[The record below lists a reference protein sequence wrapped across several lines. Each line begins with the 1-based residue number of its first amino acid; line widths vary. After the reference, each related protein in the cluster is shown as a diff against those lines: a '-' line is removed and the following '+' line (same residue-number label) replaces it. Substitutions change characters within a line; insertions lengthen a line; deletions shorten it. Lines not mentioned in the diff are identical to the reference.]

1 MARKPSQRLDGSNR
15 SPNLAEALSARVKDP
30 LWFLARQW
38 QTGAFE
44 AENGGALAAVD
55 MESRHFPVAKILR
68 GEKDNAK
75 AVDAQPGVPLDAL
88 VEAEI
93 DGDAPAWRA
102 EALEYRFGLQTTG
115 HSLDASDYPGFGLDW
130 HHFDLAADDGGKGAI
145 ADPPQSFVPTQL
157 DFPGAPDPRWW
168 RLEEK
173 DAYFDA
179 PREAEPNILSTLLPE
194 VFYLDIDNWYLIPA
208 PMPAGS
214 IREVTSLK
222 VTDSFGVTT
231 EVKPVGD
238 KNWNVFALDAAEDG
252 EKQLGANAL
261 FAPNIA
267 LDILD
272 NEVLEDV
279 RFTRDE
285 QANLVWAW
293 EQRYTKDGETIV
305 NGDSFDGP
313 IGGKLEGGY
322 RLMSEVSPNW
332 IPYVARQTDPSATN
346 GEIHLRRART
356 DPDADR
362 DNPQHRSQIVD
373 EAWKLHEEEIP
384 RTGLRVRRLKRF
396 AYGSDSGAD
405 EGGHFWIGRH
415 KDAGRATDSPG
426 LRFDY
431 IDGDDEAASED

>member
-1 MARKPSQRLDGSNR
+1 MARKPSQRLEGSNR
-15 SPNLAEALSARVKDP
+15 SPNIAEALSARVKDP

-44 AENGGALAAVD
+44 AENGGSLAAVD
-55 MESRHFPVAKILR
+55 MESRHFPVARLQR
-68 GEKDNAK
+68 GGKK
-75 AVDAQPGVPLDAL
+75 VDAPPAIPLDAL
-88 VEAEI
+88 VEAET

-102 EALEYRFGLQTTG
+102 EALEYRFGLETTG

-130 HHFDLAADDGGKGAI
+130 HHFDLASDGGGKGGVN
-145 ADPPQSFVPTQL
+145 DSPQSFVPTQL

-179 PREAEPNILSTLLPE
+179 PREAEPNALSTLLPE
-194 VFYLDIDNWYLIPA
+194 MFYLDIDNWYLIPA

-214 IREVTSLK
+214 IREVTMLK
-222 VTDSFGVTT
+222 VTDSFGVAT
-231 EVKPVGD
+231 EIQPVGD
-238 KNWNVFALDAAEDG
+238 DDWNVFALDAAEG
-252 EKQLGANAL
+252 SKKGLGANAL

-293 EQRYTKDGETIV
+293 EQRYTKDGETVV
-305 NGDSFDGP
+305 NGDRSDGP
-313 IGGKLEGGY
+313 IGASLGDGY
-322 RLMSEVSPNW
+322 RLMSEISPNW
-332 IPYVARQTDPSATN
+332 IPYVARQIERSPTD

-356 DPDADR
+356 DPNADR
-362 DNPQHRSQIVD
+362 DNPQYRSKIVD
-373 EAWKLHEEEIP
+373 EAWKLNEEEIP
-384 RTGLRVRRLKRF
+384 RTGLRVRRIKRF
-396 AYGSDSGAD
+396 AYGADGAGD
-405 EGGHFWIGRH
+405 GDGHFWVGRH
-415 KDAGRATDSPG
+415 KDAGRASDNPG

-431 IDGDDEAASED
+431 IAGDDETPPED